1 MAMLFIV
8 AMSGLMGFVAGVR
21 VRLVPL
27 ILLAVIVACG
37 AGIGAATLALPG
49 WQIVLSVVLGVT
61 AFELA
66 AFAALSVRVGLSRSV
81 IGAQEAG
88 AKSARPAR
96 AGATVLR

>member
-1 MAMLFIV
+1 MLFIV

-37 AGIGAATLALPG
+37 AGIGAAALALPG
-49 WQIVLSVVLGVT
+49 WQMVLSIVLAVT

-66 AFAALSVRVGLSRSV
+66 ALAALSVRVGLSRS
-81 IGAQEAG
+81 ITGSQKAG

>member
-1 MAMLFIV
+1 MLFIV

-27 ILLAVIVACG
+27 ILLAAIVAFGSG
-37 AGIGAATLALPG
+37 AGAFALAFPA
-49 WQIVLSVVLGVT
+49 WKIALSVILAVT

-66 AFAALSVRVGLSRSV
+66 AFAAMSVRVGLSRATS
-81 IGAQEAG
+81 GAQEVN

-96 AGATVLR
+96 AGAAALR

>member
-1 MAMLFIV
+1 MLFIV

-27 ILLAVIVACG
+27 ILLAAIVACG
-37 AGIGAATLALPG
+37 AGVGATTLALPG
-49 WQIVLSVVLGVT
+49 WQIVLSVVLAVT

-81 IGAQEAG
+81 SEPRKTS

-96 AGATVLR
+96 AGATALR

>member
-1 MAMLFIV
+1 MLFIV

-21 VRLVPL
+21 MRLVPI
-27 ILLAVIVACG
+27 ILLAAIVACG
-37 AGIGAATLALPG
+37 AGVGAMTLALPG
-49 WQIVLSVVLGVT
+49 WQIALSVVFSVT

-66 AFAALSVRVGLSRSV
+66 AFAALSVRVGLSRSLTESQK
-81 IGAQEAG
+81 AS

>member
-1 MAMLFIV
+1 MLFII
-8 AMSGLMGFVAGVR
+8 AMSGLVGFVAGVR

-27 ILLAVIVACG
+27 IFLAAVVACG
-37 AGIGAATLALPG
+37 AAVGATTLALPG
-49 WQIVLSVVLGVT
+49 WQIALSIVLAVT

-81 IGAQEAG
+81 TEPQKAS

-96 AGATVLR
+96 AGATAAH

>member
-1 MAMLFIV
+1 MLFIV

-27 ILLAVIVACG
+27 ILLAAFVACAAGVG
-37 AGIGAATLALPG
+37 ATVLALPG

-66 AFAALSVRVGLSRSV
+66 AFAALTVRAGLSRPAIQS
-81 IGAQEAG
+81 QEAT
-88 AKSARPAR
+88 AKRARPSR
-96 AGATVLR
+96 AAALH